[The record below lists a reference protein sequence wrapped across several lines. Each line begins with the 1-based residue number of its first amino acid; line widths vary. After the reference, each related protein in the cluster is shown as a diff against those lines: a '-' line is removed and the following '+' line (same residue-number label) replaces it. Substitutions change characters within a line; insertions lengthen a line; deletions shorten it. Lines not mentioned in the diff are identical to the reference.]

1 MLNRRR
7 SKRLPLSIP
16 VRLYGRTAEN
26 LPFREET
33 VTKAVSAD
41 GGLMAATA
49 PVTVGQKLRI
59 VNRVTDEERECLVVY
74 VEKKARGKGKLGV
87 QFLHRDGDF
96 WHVYSPAVVLSGP
109 EKSAPQRGAGQVP
122 SI

>member
-7 SKRLPLSIP
+7 SKRLPLNIP
-16 VRLYGRTAEN
+16 VRIYGRTVEN

-41 GGLMAATA
+41 GGLMPAAA
-49 PVTVGQKLRI
+49 PVSIGQTLRI

-74 VEKKARGKGKLGV
+74 VEKKNRGRGKVGV
-87 QFLHRDGDF
+87 QFLNRDGDF
-96 WHVYSPAVVLSGP
+96 WHVYSPSVVLSGAQ
-109 EKSAPQRGAGQVP
+109 KDAPQPGTRQTP
-122 SI
+122 

>member
-16 VRLYGRTAEN
+16 VRLYGRTVEN

-41 GGLMAATA
+41 GGLMSAAA
-49 PVTVGQKLRI
+49 PVNVGQRLRI

-74 VEKKARGKGKLGV
+74 VEKKRPGKGKVGV
-87 QFLHRDGDF
+87 RFMNRDGDF
-96 WHVYSPAVVLSGP
+96 WHVYSPSVVLNV
-109 EKSAPQRGAGQVP
+109 PQKDVEQPVARQTT
-122 SI
+122 